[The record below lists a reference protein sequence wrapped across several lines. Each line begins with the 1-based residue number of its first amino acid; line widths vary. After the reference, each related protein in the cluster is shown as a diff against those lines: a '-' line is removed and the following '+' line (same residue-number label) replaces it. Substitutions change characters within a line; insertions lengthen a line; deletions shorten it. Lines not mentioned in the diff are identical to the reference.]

1 MASNF
6 YRSHDAPRYILGHSL
21 ELGFICGGMI
31 AVVILMTGYTRINAK
46 RNSLLA
52 HKSQGNYTNEELSEL
67 GDRAVTFRYM
77 L

>member
-21 ELGFICGGMI
+21 ELGFICAGMI
-31 AVVILMTGYTRINAK
+31 AVVILMTSYIRINAK
-46 RNSLLA
+46 RDRLLA
-52 HKSQGNYTNEELSEL
+52 EGSEGSYTNKELSEL
-67 GDRAVTFRYM
+67 GDRAITFRYM

>member
-21 ELGFICGGMI
+21 ELGFICTGMI
-31 AVVILMTGYTRINAK
+31 AVVILMTSYTRINAK
-46 RNSLLA
+46 RDGLLA
-52 HKSQGNYTNEELSEL
+52 DESHGNYTNKELSEL